1 MEFAAAV
8 LVTNVVGHTVVTA
21 AVFMDG
27 EFITRRVLKI
37 ATVPGIAVPP
47 TLAHFITLILTWRR
61 NKAMNIARITGSLA
75 LVVSLTTAVTNL
87 YGQAQPEASQVVA
100 RVSGT
105 DLTLVDLQQKE
116 GGKLLQAEYQ
126 YYLNERKALE
136 DLIDT
141 RLLADEARKR
151 NISLDQLLDTEVYKG
166 VKDPTEDQLEVYY
179 EGLDTQQPYQA
190 VREDVLQHI
199 RELRRTKARAAF
211 VENLRKEAKINILL
225 MPPSANVEIAK
236 AYSSGS
242 LNAPVVLVE
251 FADYECP
258 YCQKVNPQ
266 IQQLKKEYGDNLT
279 VIYKDFP
286 LPMHHGSEK
295 AAEASRCA
303 GEQGKFWEYHDVLF
317 YSRLIDVDAL
327 KEHARVLNLDGDR
340 FDTCLD
346 SGKQASAVKQDLDE
360 AKSLGL
366 TGTPSFFV
374 NGHFFSGV
382 VDYAALKDIV
392 NQQLNLA
399 ASQHREQQISKK

>member
-1 MEFAAAV
+1 MKTAHIASL
-8 LVTNVVGHTVVTA
+8 LVMGLSLTA
-21 AVFMDG
+21 AT
-27 EFITRRVLKI
+27 I
-37 ATVPGIAVPP
+37 
-47 TLAHFITLILTWRR
+47 
-61 NKAMNIARITGSLA
+61 
-75 LVVSLTTAVTNL
+75 L
-87 YGQAQPEASQVVA
+87 YGQAAQEPRQVVA
-100 RVSGT
+100 RVSGA
-105 DLTLVDLQQKE
+105 DLTLSDLQQDE

-136 DLIDT
+136 ELIDN
-141 RLLADEARKR
+141 RLLGDEARKK
-151 NISLDQLLDTEVYKG
+151 NIPLEQLLETEVYKG

-179 EGLDTQQPYQA
+179 EGLDTQEPYKS

-199 RELRRTKARAAF
+199 RELRRTKARAAY
-211 VENLRKEAKINILL
+211 VEQLRKEAKINVML
-225 MPPSANVEIAK
+225 MPPSAQVDVSK
-236 AYSSGS
+236 AYARGS
-242 LNAPVVLVE
+242 DSAPVVLVE
-251 FADYECP
+251 FADYQCP

-279 VIYKDFP
+279 VIFKDFP

-317 YSRLIDVDAL
+317 YSKLLDVDAL
-327 KEHARVLNLDGDR
+327 KEHARVLKLDGDR

-346 SGKQASAVKQDLDE
+346 SGAETGAVKKDLDE

-392 NQQLNLA
+392 NQQLNLVA
-399 ASQHREQQISKK
+399 TQHQEISKK

>member
-1 MEFAAAV
+1 L
-8 LVTNVVGHTVVTA
+8 LVMGLSLTA
-21 AVFMDG
+21 A
-27 EFITRRVLKI
+27 T
-37 ATVPGIAVPP
+37 
-47 TLAHFITLILTWRR
+47 ILH
-61 NKAMNIARITGSLA
+61 
-75 LVVSLTTAVTNL
+75 
-87 YGQAQPEASQVVA
+87 GQAAQEPLQVVA

-105 DLTLVDLQQKE
+105 DLTLSDLQQDE

-136 DLIDT
+136 ELIDN
-141 RLLADEARKR
+141 RLLRDEARKK
-151 NISLDQLLDTEVYKG
+151 NITLEQLLETEVYKG

-179 EGLDTQQPYQA
+179 EGLDTQEPYQS

-199 RELRRTKARAAF
+199 RELRRTKARAAY
-211 VENLRKEAKINILL
+211 VEQLRKEAKINVML
-225 MPPSANVEIAK
+225 MPPSAQVNVSK
-236 AYSSGS
+236 AYARGS
-242 LNAPVVLVE
+242 ENAPVVLVE
-251 FADYECP
+251 FADYQCP

-317 YSRLIDVDAL
+317 YSKLLDVDAL
-327 KEHARVLNLDGDR
+327 KEHARVLKLDGDR

-346 SGKQASAVKQDLDE
+346 SGAETGAVKKDLDE

-399 ASQHREQQISKK
+399 ATQHQEISKK

>member
-1 MEFAAAV
+1 MEFAVAV

-21 AVFMDG
+21 AAFMDG

-105 DLTLVDLQQKE
+105 DLTLVDLEQKE